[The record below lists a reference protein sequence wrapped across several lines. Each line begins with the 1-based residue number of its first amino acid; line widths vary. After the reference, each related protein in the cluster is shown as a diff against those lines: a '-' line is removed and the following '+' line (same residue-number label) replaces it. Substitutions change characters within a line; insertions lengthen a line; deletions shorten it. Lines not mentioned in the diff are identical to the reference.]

1 MSSSD
6 TQVASQDRREDKK
19 GFGALIATIFEGAF
33 SDNLF
38 EWTMVFYLVAHSTSG
53 GATEQE
59 TQRISS
65 FVNVVFAIPFIAFP
79 GIFGAL
85 SDRYSKK
92 QVIVWSRLMEIV
104 IMVVG
109 AFAFWKGA
117 SPLLWLMLFA
127 MMTKS
132 AMLSPAKYGILPE
145 ILTEGT
151 LARGNGIMQMATM
164 VAIIAGT
171 GFAGPL
177 SGLTTNV
184 PLLAGGCLVLVSVIG
199 LLFSFGIARPPAANP
214 SEKIPLN
221 PWKGMGQSFQVI
233 GRDKVLLV
241 VVIGYTYFW
250 FAGAFLRANII
261 PYGTAALQLNNLQT
275 SAMMGVMAI
284 GIGCGSLLAGFLSKG
299 RINLRLVH
307 FGAIGLVLFALLLA
321 IPSNGYISALCL
333 MFLLGGSAGFFDVP
347 LAASLQHRSP
357 PEFRGNI
364 IAASNMLTFVGVLA
378 AGGLGSLLPLLKV
391 DTRGTFA
398 LSALFS
404 AGIGLFMYLMIPKKD
419 A

>member
-1 MSSSD
+1 MSLSSS
-6 TQVASQDRREDKK
+6 ASQDVREDKK
-19 GFGALIATIFEGAF
+19 GFSALIATIFEGAF

-38 EWTMVFYLVAHSTSG
+38 EWTMVFFLVAQSTSG
-53 GATEQE
+53 VATEQE

-65 FVNVVFAIPFIAFP
+65 FVNVVFAIPFIMFP

-92 QVIVWSRLMEIV
+92 QVIVWSRWMEIV
-104 IMVVG
+104 IMAVG
-109 AFAFWKGA
+109 AFAFWKGT
-117 SPLLWLMLFA
+117 STLLWLTLFA

-171 GFAGPL
+171 GLAGPL
-177 SGLTTNV
+177 SGLTTNI
-184 PLLAGGCLVLVSVIG
+184 PLLAGGCIILVSVIG
-199 LLFSFGIARPPAANP
+199 LLLSFGIARPPAANP

-221 PWKGMGQSFQVI
+221 PWKGMGQSFRVI

-261 PYGTAALQLNNLQT
+261 PYGKTTLHLTSLET
-275 SAMMGVMAI
+275 SAMMGLMAI
-284 GIGCGSLLAGFLSKG
+284 GIGCGSLLAGYLSRG
-299 RINLRLVH
+299 RINLHLVH
-307 FGAIGLVLFALLLA
+307 LGAAGLVLFAFLLA
-321 IPSNGYISALCL
+321 MPSNGFITALCL

-378 AGGLGSLLPLLKV
+378 AGGLGSLLPLLHIN
-391 DTRGTFA
+391 TRGAFV

-404 AGIGLFMYLMIPKKD
+404 TGIGLFMFVMIPKKD